1 MKIVY
6 SIPTR
11 IGASGLGVD
20 SFEALKGI
28 YARGYLEKVVAYG
41 NRQKEIPPDHIRPM
55 RFYLTKIFSN
65 LPARYYY
72 PVKMKSLD
80 RLTVRVLRKG
90 ADLFHGWSGSSL
102 RSLSCCRERG
112 IVSFLENPGPHFR
125 YTEEIMRREYGELG
139 IPWKKD
145 PEIFKDFFGFSASY
159 LQAEHDSADF
169 IILESDFTRDTFLS
183 SGIGEEKL
191 LVVPR
196 GVDTNRFIPPAR
208 RKEGPFRAIFV
219 GAIGVRKGV
228 RYILE
233 AWSDLDL
240 KNAELLLVG
249 TVLDDMRPLLPKFL
263 GGSNT
268 VRVAG
273 FVGDPVGLY
282 QDASVF
288 LFPSLSEGSAKVT
301 YEAMACGL
309 PVIVTP
315 NAGSVARDG
324 EHGIVVPVRDREAL
338 KRAILTLYES
348 AELREELGGNARR
361 HIERYTWENHRK
373 TLIDIYEEKFASRG
387 NPRALPQGVACAPA
401 MRGETDGD

>member
-1 MKIVY
+1 
-6 SIPTR
+6 
-11 IGASGLGVD
+11 
-20 SFEALKGI
+20 
-28 YARGYLEKVVAYG
+28 
-41 NRQKEIPPDHIRPM
+41 M
-55 RFYLTKIFSN
+55 RFYLSKIFSN

-102 RSLSCCRERG
+102 RSLSHCREHG

-125 YTEEIMRREYGELG
+125 YTEEIMSRECGELG
-139 IPWKKD
+139 IPWKKA
-145 PEIFKDFFGFSASY
+145 PEMFKDFFGFSASY
-159 LQAEHDSADF
+159 LQAEHDRADF
-169 IILESDFTRDTFLS
+169 LVLESDFARDTFLS
-183 SGIGEEKL
+183 NGIREEKL

-196 GVDTNRFIPPAR
+196 GVDTNRFVPPPR
-208 RKEGPFRAIFV
+208 RKKGMFRAIFV

-233 AWSDLDL
+233 AWADLDL
-240 KNAELLLVG
+240 KDAELLLVG
-249 TVLDDMRPLLPKFL
+249 TVLDDMRSLLPRFL
-263 GGSNT
+263 GRSKT
-268 VRVAG
+268 VRITG

-288 LFPSLSEGSAKVT
+288 IFPSLSEGSAKVT

-324 EHGIVVPVRDREAL
+324 EHGIVVPVRDKEAL
-338 KRAILTLYES
+338 KRAILALYENG
-348 AELREELGGNARR
+348 ELREELGRNARR
-361 HIERYTWENHRK
+361 HIERYTWDAHRR
-373 TLIDIYEEKFASRG
+373 LLVEIYEGAYSGLRKG
-387 NPRALPQGVACAPA
+387 
-401 MRGETDGD
+401 

>member
-1 MKIVY
+1 VKVVY

-20 SFEALKGI
+20 GFEALKGI
-28 YARGYLEKVVAYG
+28 YARGYLGKVVAYG
-41 NRQKEIPPDHIRPM
+41 NRQKEIPSNCIRPM

-102 RSLSCCRERG
+102 RSLSYCRERG

-125 YTEEIMRREYGELG
+125 YTEEIMSRECGELG

-159 LQAEHDSADF
+159 LQAEHDRADF
-169 IILESDFTRDTFLS
+169 IVLESDFTRDTFLS
-183 SGIGEEKL
+183 NGIGEEKL
-191 LVVPR
+191 LVAPR
-196 GVDTNRFIPPAR
+196 GVDTNRFVPPPRR
-208 RKEGPFRAIFV
+208 RKGTFRAIFV

-240 KNAELLLVG
+240 KDAELLLVG
-249 TVLDDMRPLLPKFL
+249 TVLADMRSILPKLL
-263 GGSNT
+263 GRSKT
-268 VRVAG
+268 VRIAG

-288 LFPSLSEGSAKVT
+288 IFPSLSEGSAKVT

-338 KRAILTLYES
+338 KQAILTLYENE
-348 AELREELGGNARR
+348 ELREELGRNARR
-361 HIERYTWENHRK
+361 HIEQYTWEHHRK
-373 TLIDIYEEKFASRG
+373 TLIGIYEDKFAFRV
-387 NPRALPQGVACAPA
+387 NPRPVP
-401 MRGETDGD
+401 